1 MSSISAGFVTK
12 DKKLLMVQNQEGQW
26 EVPSCIGQSGELSSD
41 TAERAVKEFAN
52 TECEVERYK
61 KNLKTTCTED
71 GEEYNWQPYTV
82 EIKNEPEKGEWI
94 PINDLGDKEL
104 SPPLEENLSNLNN
117 RL

>member
-12 DKKLLMVQNQEGQW
+12 DKKLLMVQNQEGKW
-26 EVPSCIGQSGELSSD
+26 EVPSCMAQSGELSSD

-52 TECEVERYK
+52 ADCEVERYK
-61 KNLKTTCTED
+61 KNLKTTCEED

-82 EIKNEPEKGEWI
+82 EIKSEPENGEWV
-94 PINDLGDKEL
+94 PINDLDNKEL
-104 SPPLEENLSNLNN
+104 SPPLEENLSKLNN